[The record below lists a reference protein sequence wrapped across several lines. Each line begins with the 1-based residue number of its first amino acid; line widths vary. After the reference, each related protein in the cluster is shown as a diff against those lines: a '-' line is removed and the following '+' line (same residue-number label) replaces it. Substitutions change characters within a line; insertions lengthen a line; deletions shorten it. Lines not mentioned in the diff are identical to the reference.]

1 MVNYG
6 DPSVLKNPRLLMASN
21 IGSSREDSFENVRDL
36 NHANT
41 ASNLCGITYS

>member
-1 MVNYG
+1 MANYG
-6 DPSVLKNPRLLMASN
+6 DPSVLENQKFLMASN

-36 NHANT
+36 DHAYT